1 MMHDDISWTDR
12 NDGFHSDG
20 YLRIKSKFV
29 VIRMAHYL
37 VWSSEYHTKL
47 DRWRTPC
54 YYHSLHRLFNLI
66 LYIV

>member
-37 VWSSEYHTKL
+37 VLSEYHTKL
-47 DRWRTPC
+47 DR
-54 YYHSLHRLFNLI
+54 
-66 LYIV
+66 